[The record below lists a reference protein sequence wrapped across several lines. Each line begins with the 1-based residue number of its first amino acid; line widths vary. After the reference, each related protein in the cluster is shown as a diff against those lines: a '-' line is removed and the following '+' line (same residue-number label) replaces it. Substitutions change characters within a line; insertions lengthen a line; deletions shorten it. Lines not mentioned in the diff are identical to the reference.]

1 MEFVTSIQHGLLN
14 GSHSTALLMVGIVI
28 LSYLLEDVAIV
39 TAAAMSSNDLLPTHL
54 ALLAIFLGIATGD
67 LGLYWLG
74 RMARKVRAMR
84 FRLVKKQ
91 KFRAIQKRL
100 LKRAF
105 VHLFIIRF
113 VPGLRTVGYS
123 VSGFIAV
130 PVWIFTAAVLLAS
143 VLWTSIIFGA
153 LHKLGSINVVQQN
166 MLLFVLSA
174 AVLMWLV
181 NKTLQSYFKREA
193 YSATK

>member
-54 ALLAIFLGIATGD
+54 ALLAIFLGISTGD

-100 LKRAF
+100 LKGAF

-143 VLWTSIIFGA
+143 VLWTSIIFGT
-153 LHKLGSINVVQQN
+153 LHKLGSIDVVQQN

-174 AVLMWLV
+174 AVIMWLV
-181 NKTLQSYFKREA
+181 NKTLQSYFRREA